1 MILAT
6 LPLRTTVL
14 FGAIGVAACSGS
26 TDAAPPSAAADDAD
40 GTTPS
45 EGPSPSAVDCEV
57 AEAPVAV
64 SLSTQDGL
72 TLEADFYPSGVVKGP
87 AAVLLHMIPPSNDKS
102 NFPVVFIEAL
112 RDRGLS
118 VLNVNRRGA
127 GASDGEARD
136 AYEGP
141 SGRLDAVA
149 AHRFVTESGCLAPT
163 DGVVFVAA
171 SNGTTTALDFSVE
184 AAKGAR
190 PSALVF
196 LSPGGY
202 TENQHTI
209 VNNAEVLAT
218 IPVLL
223 GYPDSERAWPG
234 TVSEYKGD
242 AWELHEYDD
251 GRHGA
256 GLFESNPSVV
266 DDIVGFLDR
275 TVSP

>member
-1 MILAT
+1 MIPAT
-6 LPLRTTVL
+6 LSPPIRVL
-14 FGAIGVAACSGS
+14 LGVICLAACSSNEAG
-26 TDAAPPSAAADDAD
+26 PPSTAADDA
-40 GTTPS
+40 GNATPP
-45 EGPSPSAVDCEV
+45 EGAGPVAAGCEV
-57 AEAPVAV
+57 TEAPVAV
-64 SLSTQDGL
+64 SLSTEDGL
-72 TLEADFYPSGVVKGP
+72 TLEADFYPSGVAKGP

-102 NFPVVFIEAL
+102 NFPAVFIQAL

-127 GASDGEARD
+127 GASDGEPRD

-149 AHRFVTESGCLAPT
+149 AHRFVTESGCLAPV
-163 DGVVFVAA
+163 GSVVFVAA

-184 AAKGAR
+184 AAPDAR

-202 TENQHTI
+202 TENQHT
-209 VNNAEVLAT
+209 VADNAEVLAT
-218 IPVLL
+218 IPVML
-223 GYPDSERAWPG
+223 GYPDSERAWPNAVG
-234 TVSEYKGD
+234 EYKGQ

-256 GLFESNPSVV
+256 GLFESNPDVI

-275 TVSP
+275 TLSP